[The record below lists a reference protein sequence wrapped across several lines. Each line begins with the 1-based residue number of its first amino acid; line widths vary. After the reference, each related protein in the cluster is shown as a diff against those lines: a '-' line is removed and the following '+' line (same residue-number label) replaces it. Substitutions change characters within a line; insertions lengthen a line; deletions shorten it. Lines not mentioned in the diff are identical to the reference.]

1 MMEGCDSGQRSFR
14 VIFVFKP
21 SLLTIF
27 NLYDIFLS
35 LLANILVFNWQGE
48 EYHLSASFKPQQSPC
63 YSEK

>member
-1 MMEGCDSGQRSFR
+1 MEGCDSGQRSFR

-35 LLANILVFNWQGE
+35 LLANILVFNW
-48 EYHLSASFKPQQSPC
+48 
-63 YSEK
+63 

>member
-1 MMEGCDSGQRSFR
+1 M
-14 VIFVFKP
+14 IFVFKP
-21 SLLTIF
+21 SPLTTF

-35 LLANILVFNWQGE
+35 LLATILVFNWLILWQGE